1 LAKEGHGLQKTT
13 LGIGAFPIKNS
24 FQRVDPNAVP
34 QENAHAL
41 VTFGRHRVGAP
52 RIAGLQPLLVQGWF
66 QRPWGG
72 V

>member
-1 LAKEGHGLQKTT
+1 LQKTT
-13 LGIGAFPIKNS
+13 LGIGAFSIKNS

-52 RIAGLQPLLVQGWF
+52 RIASLQPLLVQGWF
-66 QRPWGG
+66 QRP
-72 V
+72 

>member
-1 LAKEGHGLQKTT
+1 LTQESNRLQKTI

-34 QENAHAL
+34 QQNAHAL

-52 RIAGLQPLLVQGWF
+52 RIASLQPLLVQGWF
-66 QRPWGG
+66 QRP
-72 V
+72 